1 MTKDNSK
8 KHSSV
13 NNCTTDGDKD
23 RKNSHDCCQT
33 GLCQKTYSIW
43 KTVPFI
49 RIYNIELHT
58 GAPMNYGF
66 ERE

>member
-23 RKNSHDCCQT
+23 RKNSHDCCQVYAKK
-33 GLCQKTYSIW
+33 L
-43 KTVPFI
+43 TVFGKLYHLLEYI
-49 RIYNIELHT
+49 T
-58 GAPMNYGF
+58 
-66 ERE
+66 